1 MFFRVKKSLADDG
14 DELGA
19 VARAVIYSF
28 TDDVDSGAAYWL
40 KRASLQKL
48 AKAHAACCRGS
59 QQINTENQ

>member
-28 TDDVDSGAAYWL
+28 TNGVEI
-40 KRASLQKL
+40 KKL
-48 AKAHAACCRGS
+48 GTLNPNKNVTNLS
-59 QQINTENQ
+59 T

>member
-1 MFFRVKKSLADDG
+1 MFFRVKKSLADDE